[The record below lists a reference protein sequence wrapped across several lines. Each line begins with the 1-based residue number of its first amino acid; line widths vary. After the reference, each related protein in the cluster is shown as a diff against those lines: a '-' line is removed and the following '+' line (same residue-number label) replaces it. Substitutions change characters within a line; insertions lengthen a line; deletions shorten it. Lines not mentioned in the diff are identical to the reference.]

1 MLFFSSRI
9 QDKFEDNDKY
19 INIKRIIVI
28 IDPSLSRLYIDY
40 IRLVSFHRSPNLLP
54 CFSFLLEEED
64 GQLVFFQVLFIRFK
78 VH

>member
-19 INIKRIIVI
+19 VSIKRIIVI
-28 IDPSLSRLYIDY
+28 IDPSLSGLY
-40 IRLVSFHRSPNLLP
+40 IRLVSFHWSPNLLP
-54 CFSFLLEEED
+54 CFSFLLEEEA
-64 GQLVFFQVLFIRFK
+64 GRPASVFPGT